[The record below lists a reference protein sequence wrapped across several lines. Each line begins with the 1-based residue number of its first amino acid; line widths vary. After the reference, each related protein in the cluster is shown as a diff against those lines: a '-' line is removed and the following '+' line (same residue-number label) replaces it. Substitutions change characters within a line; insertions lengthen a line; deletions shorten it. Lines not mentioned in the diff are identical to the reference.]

1 MSPPPPPSPEGGC
14 RLIATKRRA
23 ARRDECAP
31 DTAPRAARRRSW
43 GGPSR
48 PDERRRQA
56 AILLRNGWARI
67 ISRHGAP
74 GAARAPPRPYS
85 PRAPEGTWRRKGR
98 ASGASVRTYRWRR
111 RRRRRRRRRATS
123 TSVGQAA
130 RSRLLRPGNDPD
142 RRASESVGRPARI
155 SPVSLPWAPAG
166 GL

>member
-1 MSPPPPPSPEGGC
+1 MTS
-14 RLIATKRRA
+14 
-23 ARRDECAP
+23 ARP
-31 DTAPRAARRRSW
+31 APRSRATRRRSESW

-98 ASGASVRTYRWRR
+98 ASGAYVRTYRWRR
-111 RRRRRRRRRATS
+111 RRRRRRRRRPRKGHINVRWSSGPFPPAPP
-123 TSVGQAA
+123 
-130 RSRLLRPGNDPD
+130 RKRPGPTGL
-142 RRASESVGRPARI
+142 RVGRAAG
-155 SPVSLPWAPAG
+155 SNLSCVTPWAPAG